1 MTVLALQIMLDIRVF
16 AACKSMAQFADAKRP
31 GNIMALA
38 VASERTCCQHLLYRI
53 MMITDD

>member
-16 AACKSMAQFADAKRP
+16 SACKSKAQFADAKRP
-31 GNIMALA
+31 GNIMAVA
-38 VASERTCCQHLLYRI
+38 VERTCCQHLLYRI